1 MEVEQKSHV
10 PICGC
15 LNGAGRGIKAQY
27 FNSITGAQ
35 TSKDC
40 RVHRIDVL
48 STRPKAFLNDSFT
61 AFKSVNIY
69 VRCVFEKRKKKYCKQ
84 IQC

>member
-1 MEVEQKSHV
+1 M
-10 PICGC
+10 
-15 LNGAGRGIKAQY
+15 IKAQY

-61 AFKSVNIY
+61 AFKSVNISS
-69 VRCVFEKRKKKYCKQ
+69 VRCVFEKRKKNTVSKSNANFQ
-84 IQC
+84 QLNII